1 MEAKLTALIQT
12 GFFFLSVLA
21 RLHITIHDVPWI

>member
-12 GFFFLSVLA
+12 GFFLSVLA
-21 RLHITIHDVPWI
+21 RLHITVHEVPWI